1 MTSLK
6 KCICLLLSYF
16 SLSMAT
22 VSGQGK
28 VITGKVTDAT
38 GNPVASASVYF
49 KGRFGGTWTSKDG
62 VYRTILPDKADTL
75 ICSHVNFYQQRI
87 KIEGNSIINIELQ
100 RKGLYSTEITI
111 AGTHKFSATELA
123 DTVVLKKQQKP
134 KDNMIFDRVE
144 IQAYFSRGE
153 TAFKKY
159 LASAIVYPDSA
170 TISTV
175 CGTVIV
181 GFLIN
186 EDGVAQDI
194 SIIKGVNPFAD
205 QAVIHAIE
213 NMPKWMPAIQNGRR
227 VDQYKEVEVAFDIK
241 GVK

>member
-1 MTSLK
+1 MTRLNK
-6 KCICLLLSYF
+6 FICLLLSYF

-22 VSGQGK
+22 ASGQGK
-28 VITGKVTDAT
+28 FITGKVTDAA

-49 KGRFGGTWTSKDG
+49 KGRLGGTWTSKDG
-62 VYRTILPDKADTL
+62 VYRTILPEKADTL
-75 ICSHVNFYQQRI
+75 ICSHVNFYEQRI
-87 KIEGNSIINIELQ
+87 KIEGNSAINIELQ
-100 RKGLYSTEITI
+100 RKGLNSTEIAI

-123 DTVVLKKQQKP
+123 DTVVVKKPQKP
-134 KDNMIFDRVE
+134 NDNMIFDRVE
-144 IQAYFSRGE
+144 IEASFSGGE

-175 CGTVIV
+175 AGTVKV

-186 EDGVAQDI
+186 EDGVPQDI
-194 SIIKGVNPFAD
+194 RILKGVNPFAD
-205 QAVIHAIE
+205 EAVIHAIK

-227 VDQYKEVEVAFDIK
+227 MGQYKEVEVAFDIR